1 MSKKNKPQDT
11 AASADTA
18 PAAPVIAPPSLPVV
32 TPDSGPVPVGVL
44 AVSVD
49 PEAPPADAVTVEGV
63 RAEDIARAHVTV
75 NVTSR
80 MDHEGVADVVREVL
94 HRDAP
99 AEVPLAAVDIGA
111 VDRAQTALNAIVD
124 ILGIGFFG
132 EGPLDPAEVE
142 KRVVRLRKEHVSR
155 SQHHIAACD
164 LLRALSYAA
173 RFDIPEGYT
182 AEDIKALTP
191 QFVARMETLSRRVPN
206 PGEPEIPPSVYQLT
220 RVYEHN
226 AMLSAALSAIATHV
240 LFPPATHVHLN
251 EPDALS
257 LLIELVRA
265 TAEEF
270 RAIVAALEPG
280 AAERVTAGQW
290 CAFLRSRHWIPA
302 GEALQGAVLCY
313 RREDCTVRVPTNGDP
328 ARTATLVDAI
338 AVAERLPPTRVVAL
352 ASLAG

>member
-11 AASADTA
+11 AATAQDTAATAQDTAATAQDTA
-18 PAAPVIAPPSLPVV
+18 PAAPVIAPP
-32 TPDSGPVPVGVL
+32 
-44 AVSVD
+44 
-49 PEAPPADAVTVEGV
+49 ADAVTVEAV
-63 RAEDIARAHVTV
+63 RAEDIARAAVTV

-80 MDHEGVADVVREVL
+80 MDPEGVADVVREVL

-99 AEVPLAAVDIGA
+99 AEVPPSSIDLGLAERLDA
-111 VDRAQTALNAIVD
+111 ALARNAR
-124 ILGIGFFG
+124 
-132 EGPLDPAEVE
+132 LDA
-142 KRVVRLRKEHVSR
+142 
-155 SQHHIAACD
+155 
-164 LLRALSYAA
+164 
-173 RFDIPEGYT
+173 T
-182 AEDIKALTP
+182 
-191 QFVARMETLSRRVPN
+191 
-206 PGEPEIPPSVYQLT
+206 
-220 RVYEHN
+220 
-226 AMLSAALSAIATHV
+226 LSAIATHV
-240 LFPPATHVHLN
+240 FFPPATHVHLN

-270 RAIVAALEPG
+270 RALVAALEPG

-290 CAFLRSRHWIPA
+290 SAFLRSRHWIPT

-313 RREDCTVRVPTNGDP
+313 RREDCTVRVPVDGDP